1 MTQRV
6 FFVLFY
12 IPQEERESTD
22 SGRPCRV
29 EKKLYAQKDFC
40 GAGPGKFEQSWTFSF
55 FLTSSIRY
63 TILNCS
69 VVSKICVYS
78 YLYFT
83 QVRFCFENTEYKKH
97 RKWFRKKGMINK

>member
-29 EKKLYAQKDFC
+29 EKKLYVALDL
-40 GAGPGKFEQSWTFSF
+40 GSLNSREHYPF
-55 FLTSSIRY
+55 FLISSIRY
-63 TILNCS
+63 TIFNCS

-83 QVRFCFENTEYKKH
+83 QVRFCFENTEYKNH